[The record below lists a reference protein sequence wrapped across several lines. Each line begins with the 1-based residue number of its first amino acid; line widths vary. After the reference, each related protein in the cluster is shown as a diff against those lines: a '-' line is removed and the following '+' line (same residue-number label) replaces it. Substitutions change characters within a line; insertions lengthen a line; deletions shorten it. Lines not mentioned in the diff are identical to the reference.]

1 MTGIRL
7 VPVPHAV
14 AVAVTTGE
22 GIDAALQPLTRA
34 PDYPHDDSVD
44 ALRPI
49 AEHGGPGPA
58 VGTFLVVEDGRV
70 LGECGWFGPPD
81 DSGTVEIGY
90 GLAASARGAGRGAQA
105 LTLLRDWLAAQPGVR
120 RVVAEALVG
129 NEPSRRL
136 LLGLGFTEE
145 PAEPPYR
152 RYGCD
157 VPPWTGTSGSG

>member
-1 MTGIRL
+1 MTAIRL

-14 AVAVTTGE
+14 AVAVIDGH
-22 GIDAALQPLTRA
+22 GLDAALQPLCRA
-34 PDYPHDDSVD
+34 PDWPHDDTAD

-70 LGECGWFGPPD
+70 IGDCGWFGPPD
-81 DSGTVEIGY
+81 GSGTVEIGY
-90 GLAASARGAGRGAQA
+90 GLAASARGGGRGRQA
-105 LTLLRDWLAAQPGVR
+105 VILLRAWLAAQPGVR

-136 LLGLGFTEE
+136 LLSLGFTEE
-145 PAEPPYR
+145 PAAPPYR

-157 VPPWTGTSGSG
+157 VPPWTGTSESG